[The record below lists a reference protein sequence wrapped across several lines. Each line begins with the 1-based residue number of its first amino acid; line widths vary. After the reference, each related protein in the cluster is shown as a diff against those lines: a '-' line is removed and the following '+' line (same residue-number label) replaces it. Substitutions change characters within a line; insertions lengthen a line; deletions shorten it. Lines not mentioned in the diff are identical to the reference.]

1 MENEMKNFSKRI
13 IPIMIAVVMAAG
25 LAAGLFA
32 CGGSGTDA
40 GSQDIQSTAPS
51 SDTNSSTSDD
61 SAAQSQP
68 SQQDSSS
75 GSGNTGDIGMDAVI
89 SIVLDRVPGATKND
103 IDELECEYDDGRI
116 EYEGEL
122 YYNGYEYEFEID
134 GATGNILK
142 WEIDD

>member
-25 LAAGLFA
+25 LSA
-32 CGGSGTDA
+32 CGGTDA

-51 SDTNSSTSDD
+51 SDTNSITSDD

-103 IDELECEYDDGRI
+103 INELECEYDDGRI

-122 YYNGYEYEFEID
+122 YYNGYEYEFEVD

>member
-1 MENEMKNFSKRI
+1 MKNFPKHMI
-13 IPIMIAVVMAAG
+13 IIILAVVMAAG
-25 LAAGLFA
+25 SVSGLSSCGSAGD
-32 CGGSGTDA
+32 SG
-40 GSQDIQSTAPS
+40 QDVQSTAPAEGTDS
-51 SDTNSSTSDD
+51 AVSND

-134 GATGNILK
+134 GATGNILQ

>member
-1 MENEMKNFSKRI
+1 MKNFPKHMI
-13 IPIMIAVVMAAG
+13 IIILAVVMAAG
-25 LAAGLFA
+25 SVSGLSS
-32 CGGSGTDA
+32 CGSAVDSG
-40 GSQDIQSTAPS
+40 QDVQSTALAEGT
-51 SDTNSSTSDD
+51 DSTVSND

-134 GATGNILK
+134 GATGNILQ

>member
-1 MENEMKNFSKRI
+1 
-13 IPIMIAVVMAAG
+13 
-25 LAAGLFA
+25 
-32 CGGSGTDA
+32 
-40 GSQDIQSTAPS
+40 
-51 SDTNSSTSDD
+51 
-61 SAAQSQP
+61 
-68 SQQDSSS
+68 
-75 GSGNTGDIGMDAVI
+75 MDAVI

-122 YYNGYEYEFEID
+122 HYNGYEYEFEID

>member
-1 MENEMKNFSKRI
+1 MKNFPKHMI
-13 IPIMIAVVMAAG
+13 IIILAVVMAAG
-25 LAAGLFA
+25 SVSGLSSCGSAGD
-32 CGGSGTDA
+32 SG
-40 GSQDIQSTAPS
+40 QDVQSTAPAEGT
-51 SDTNSSTSDD
+51 DSTVSND

-134 GATGNILK
+134 GATGNILQ

>member
-25 LAAGLFA
+25 LSA

-51 SDTNSSTSDD
+51 SDTNSITSDD
-61 SAAQSQP
+61 SAAPSQP

-75 GSGNTGDIGMDAVI
+75 GSVNTGDIGMDAVI
-89 SIVLDRVPGATKND
+89 SIILDRVPGATKND
-103 IDELECEYDDGRI
+103 ISELECEYDDGRI

-122 YYNGYEYEFEID
+122 YYNGYEYEFEVD

>member
-1 MENEMKNFSKRI
+1 MENEMKNFPKHMI
-13 IPIMIAVVMAAG
+13 IIILAVVMAAG
-25 LAAGLFA
+25 SVSGLSS
-32 CGGSGTDA
+32 CGSAVDSG
-40 GSQDIQSTAPS
+40 QDVQSTAPAEGT
-51 SDTNSSTSDD
+51 DSTVSND

-134 GATGNILK
+134 GATGNILQ

>member
-1 MENEMKNFSKRI
+1 MENEMKNFPKRI
-13 IPIMIAVVMAAG
+13 IIIMTAVVMAAG
-25 LAAGLFA
+25 LSA

>member
-1 MENEMKNFSKRI
+1 
-13 IPIMIAVVMAAG
+13 
-25 LAAGLFA
+25 
-32 CGGSGTDA
+32 
-40 GSQDIQSTAPS
+40 
-51 SDTNSSTSDD
+51 
-61 SAAQSQP
+61 
-68 SQQDSSS
+68 
-75 GSGNTGDIGMDAVI
+75 MDAVI

>member
-1 MENEMKNFSKRI
+1 MENEMKNFPKRI
-13 IPIMIAVVMAAG
+13 ITIMIAVVMAAG
-25 LAAGLFA
+25 LAAGLSA

-40 GSQDIQSTAPS
+40 GSQDIQNTAPS
-51 SDTNSSTSDD
+51 SDTNSITSND
-61 SAAQSQP
+61 SAAP

-75 GSGNTGDIGMDAVI
+75 GHGNTGDIGMDAVI

-103 IDELECEYDDGRI
+103 IDELECEYDDGRV

-122 YYNGYEYEFEID
+122 EYNGYEYEFEID

>member
-1 MENEMKNFSKRI
+1 MKNFPKRI
-13 IPIMIAVVMAAG
+13 ITIMIAVVMTAG
-25 LAAGLFA
+25 LAAGLSA
-32 CGGSGTDA
+32 CGGTDG

-51 SDTNSSTSDD
+51 SDTNSTTSND
-61 SAAQSQP
+61 SAVP
-68 SQQDSSS
+68 SQQNSSS
-75 GSGNTGDIGMDAVI
+75 GSGSNGDIGMDAVI
-89 SIVLDRVPGATKND
+89 SIVLERVPGATKND

-122 YYNGYEYEFEID
+122 EYNGYEYEFEID